1 MSRYG
6 FVLAAHGELAPA
18 LLESA
23 EMILGQQNGVVT
35 IKLMPSMNLEALEAE
50 LREAIERVDQGAGVM
65 VMIDLFG
72 GTPSNAAALCLRSH
86 DCAIVTGVNLPMVLE
101 TLLAADGAGS
111 LEELSRVAIDAG
123 RAGIVDVAA
132 KFAAMKNNSEARP
145 KES

>member
-1 MSRYG
+1 
-6 FVLAAHGELAPA
+6 
-18 LLESA
+18 
-23 EMILGQQNGVVT
+23 MILGQQNGVVT

>member
-6 FVLAAHGELAPA
+6 FVLAAHGDLAPA

-23 EMILGQQNGVVT
+23 EMILGQQDGVLTV
-35 IKLMPSMNLEALEAE
+35 KLMPSMNLEALEAE
-50 LREAIERVDQGAGVM
+50 LSDAIARADQGAGVM

-86 DCAIVTGVNLPMVLE
+86 DCAIVTGVNLPMLLE
-101 TLLAADGAGS
+101 TLLAADGAES
-111 LEELSRVAIDAG
+111 LEELSQAAIHAG
-123 RAGIVDVAA
+123 RMGIVDVAA
-132 KFAAMKNNSEARP
+132 RFAAMKNNPEAHS